1 MAKRD
6 KTVIVEMRGDYDSRK
21 KSQRTIWTVEDN
33 KNAATITYAF
43 DGSPER
49 ELFEGAPFRVEAFDK
64 AGNLRAEFV
73 HSRDF
78 GAALAVARRMLGV
91 RS

>member
-6 KTVIVEMRGDYDSRK
+6 RAVVVEMRGDYDSRK
-21 KSQRTIWTVEDN
+21 KSQRTVWTVEDG

-43 DGSPER
+43 DDSRER
-49 ELFEGAPFRVEAFDK
+49 ELFDGAPFRVESTDK
-64 AGNLRAEFV
+64 AGNLRTELV
-73 HSRDF
+73 RSRDF
-78 GAALAVARRMLGV
+78 NAALSVARRMLGV